1 VPTSPAELPK
11 NIERANLA
19 ELPELGAAALKRG
32 DPMLALLAFN
42 QIEQRLGAKTPAAV
56 HGLQATCLHSLGRFA
71 EADAKVSEGLG
82 AAAATIATPPVF
94 TEHELLTRW
103 NGNSTPVV
111 SIICT
116 TYNHERYIE
125 QALRGFLSQDTVF
138 PFEILVHE
146 DASTDR
152 TADIIREWQSR
163 YPTIIRATLQV
174 ENQFRKGVRPFE
186 LMLREARGAYVAV
199 CEGDDYWIA
208 PDKLQQQVS
217 FLEQYREFSC
227 CAHNY
232 YHFVESALS
241 IRPWIATREMRVFT
255 PRQLMGIARLF
266 WLPTLVFRRQFDT
279 MPPERALAP
288 IGDQFLTSY
297 LGTFG
302 PGMYFESLMGAVRRE
317 NAHSTW
323 SPLDATAK
331 ERIRVRTWMAVIRM
345 HAAAGRSQAVTDVLA
360 KVSASSL
367 DPAEKAALIEEC
379 LMVHPEIQAA

>member
-1 VPTSPAELPK
+1 
-11 NIERANLA
+11 
-19 ELPELGAAALKRG
+19 
-32 DPMLALLAFN
+32 
-42 QIEQRLGAKTPAAV
+42 
-56 HGLQATCLHSLGRFA
+56 
-71 EADAKVSEGLG
+71 
-82 AAAATIATPPVF
+82 
-94 TEHELLTRW
+94 
-103 NGNSTPVV
+103 
-111 SIICT
+111 
-116 TYNHERYIE
+116 
-125 QALRGFLSQDTVF
+125 
-138 PFEILVHE
+138 
-146 DASTDR
+146 
-152 TADIIREWQSR
+152 
-163 YPTIIRATLQV
+163 V

-186 LMLREARGAYVAV
+186 LMLREARGTYVAV

-217 FLEQYREFSC
+217 FLEQHREFSC

-266 WLPTLVFRRQFDT
+266 WLPTLVFRRQFDS

-323 SPLDATAK
+323 SPLGATDK

-345 HAAAGRSQAVTDVLA
+345 HAAAGRTQAVADVLA